1 MISTVCSPGSR
12 TGSSIRAPS
21 QITGA
26 GCPSMLRES
35 TACPTKS
42 TQSPS
47 VRCLMSRL
55 IRQRTLKAASWRS
68 MALVTSTATWVDGTW
83 HTEDRQAASS

>member
-1 MISTVCSPGSR
+1 
-12 TGSSIRAPS
+12 
-21 QITGA
+21 
-26 GCPSMLRES
+26 MLRES

-68 MALVTSTATWVDGTW
+68 MALVTSTATWVEGTW